1 MPRFVEIAICL
12 FAQCVSVLGIL
23 IGLGYVTPLLTY
35 ASSAIQG
42 QPWQVAELAR
52 LIAMVCGPVLVG
64 LLTFIGLTWHLWS
77 TQVMRRRMRQ
87 NPEQPWMW
95 QSDWAEKSIRL
106 SNRAALWITII
117 STALYGLVVAPLGIY
132 LASLKNATLV
142 YSFVGAVG
150 CFLLIFFRLLWVNHR
165 WNRSRMQ
172 LETLPGVI
180 GGRFEG
186 VVTIPESI
194 PEGTVLRVA
203 LRCDM
208 TRSARTSS
216 DARKDLVDLAIG
228 MERSRNGSSSLQT
241 ETLYED
247 SRLFTVT
254 RTSLESAATVLPV
267 SFQIPGGLPSSGKQL
282 PKASDGL
289 PLRTRI
295 NDHCNWRVRIKPEQ
309 TSDLR
314 EILFEVPIFD
324 LGNDAV
330 SKLDRA

>member
-1 MPRFVEIAICL
+1 MPRLVEVAICL
-12 FAQCVSVLGIL
+12 FAQCVAVLGIL
-23 IGLGYVTPLLTY
+23 IGLGYVAPLLTY

-42 QPWQVAELAR
+42 QPWQGGELAR
-52 LIAMVCGPVLVG
+52 LIALVCGPVLLG
-64 LLTFIGLTWHLWS
+64 LLAFVGLTWHLWS
-77 TQVMRRRMRQ
+77 SRALRQ
-87 NPEQPWMW
+87 RKQEYPEQPWMW
-95 QSDWAEKSIRL
+95 QPDWAGKSIRL
-106 SNRAALWITII
+106 SNRAALWVTLI
-117 STALYGLVVAPLGIY
+117 SSALYGLVVTPLGIY

-165 WNRSRMQ
+165 WNRSCMQ

-186 VVTIPESI
+186 MVTIPESI
-194 PEGTVLRVA
+194 PEGTVLRVT

-208 TRSARTSS
+208 TRSARTSP

-228 MERSRNGSSSLQT
+228 IERSRNGSSSLQT

-254 RTSLESAATVLPV
+254 RPSLASAATVLPV
-267 SFQIPGGLPSSGKQL
+267 SFQIPGGLPSSGKQ
-282 PKASDGL
+282 PPPSSDDR

-295 NDHCNWRVRIKPEQ
+295 NDHCNWRVRVKPEQ

-314 EILFEVPIFD
+314 EILFEVPIFN

-330 SKLDRA
+330 SKRDRG

>member
-1 MPRFVEIAICL
+1 MPRLIEVAICV
-12 FAQCVSVLGIL
+12 FAQCVCVLGIL
-23 IGLGYVTPLLTY
+23 IGVGFVTPLLKY

-42 QPWQVAELAR
+42 QPWHGGELAR
-52 LIAMVCGPVLVG
+52 LIALVCGPVLVG
-64 LLTFIGLTWHLWS
+64 LLSFIGLAWHLWS
-77 TQVMRRRMRQ
+77 TQVLRQRMRQ
-87 NPEQPWMW
+87 YPEQPWLW
-95 QSDWAEKSIRL
+95 QSDWAAKSIRL
-106 SNRAALWITII
+106 SNHVTLWVTLI
-117 STALYGLVVAPLGIY
+117 SSALYGLVVAPLGIY

-142 YSFVGAVG
+142 YSFLGAVG
-150 CFLLIFFRLLWVNHR
+150 CFLLILFRLLWVNHR

-194 PEGTVLRVA
+194 PEGTILRIA

-208 TRSARTSS
+208 TRSARTSPH
-216 DARKDLVDLAIG
+216 AREDLVDLAIG
-228 MERSRNGSSSLQT
+228 MERSRNASSSLQT

-247 SRLFTVT
+247 SRLFTVA
-254 RTSLESAATVLPV
+254 RTSLESPVTVLPV

-282 PKASDGL
+282 PPASDGL

-295 NDHCNWRVRIKPEQ
+295 NDHCNWRIRIKPDQ
-309 TSDLR
+309 KSDVR

-324 LGNDAV
+324 LGGEAV
-330 SKLDRA
+330 SKPDRG